1 MIKDKVSSGRLGK
14 EFSITKKALEKIK
27 IIVPKDSTLYE
38 MAVETFEMAKRYYSD
53 AEHFKKE
60 NDFASA
66 FGALNYAYGIIDA
79 GIKLGVFSDHGL
91 Y

>member
-1 MIKDKVSSGRLGK
+1 MRLEK

-27 IIVPKDSTLYE
+27 IIVAEDSSLYGK
-38 MAVETFEMAKRYYSD
+38 AVEALDSAKRYYSD
-53 AEHFKKE
+53 AEHFKKKG
-60 NDFASA
+60 DFASA